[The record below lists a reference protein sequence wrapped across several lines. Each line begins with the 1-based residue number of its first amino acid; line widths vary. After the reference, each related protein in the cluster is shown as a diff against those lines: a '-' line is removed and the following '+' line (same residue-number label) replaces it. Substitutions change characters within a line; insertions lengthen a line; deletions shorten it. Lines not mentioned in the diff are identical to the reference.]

1 MRVDTVDQ
9 RLSSLSSDIRT
20 SISDDNSLSDNTNQL
35 QFQPSSG
42 KPNLASRENTKQV
55 LCYEISR
62 SGTVEGA
69 RKTDDVFSVSDWRAP
84 GWAKKSL
91 ELAAAG
97 VGKFQIKLKY
107 YFIRE
112 LFP

>member
-1 MRVDTVDQ
+1 MRVDTADQ

-55 LCYEISR
+55 LSYENS

-84 GWAKKSL
+84 GWEKKSL
-91 ELAAAG
+91 ELSAAG

-107 YFIRE
+107 YFY
-112 LFP
+112 